1 MVEGKGQLGHF
12 LVFLETITDCN
23 TGFRRW
29 RRLQNSRFF
38 PIKIGLAQAKKESH
52 TREARDPRTPGL
64 PVSLS
69 VFSLAP
75 ELLFDCSRVLEYAK
89 YGLFSSVAMARSSG
103 NTAEIFTT

>member
-1 MVEGKGQLGHF
+1 MVEGKGQIGHF

-52 TREARDPRTPGL
+52 TREARDPHTPAR
-64 PVSLS
+64 PVSQS
-69 VFSLAP
+69 RSPFSASLQNFC
-75 ELLFDCSRVLEYAK
+75 LT
-89 YGLFSSVAMARSSG
+89 ARAYL
-103 NTAEIFTT
+103 NTQNTDSFPV